1 MKHGKNPT
9 VKQRKQ
15 IQAARLDSD
24 DWLVAK
30 VFSDRLILVH
40 RHAGHLREIETGR

>member
-15 IQAARLDSD
+15 IQAARLNPEN
-24 DWLVAK
+24 WLVAK

-40 RHAGHLREIETGR
+40 RHAGHSREIKVGR